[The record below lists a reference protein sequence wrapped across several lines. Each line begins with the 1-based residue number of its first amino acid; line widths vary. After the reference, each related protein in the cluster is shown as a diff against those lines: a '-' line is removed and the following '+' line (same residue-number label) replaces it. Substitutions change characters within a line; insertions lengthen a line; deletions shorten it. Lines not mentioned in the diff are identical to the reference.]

1 LLRDGGI
8 VAAGPIAEVMT
19 PQNLS
24 TTFGVDLMVTR
35 SKGRFAARALRYNIG
50 TATSGSDIM
59 GWLWWV
65 GLTLALGVIEMLTVG
80 LMFLMLGGGALAG
93 AIVGALGAPLWAQ
106 VLVAVAVAGL
116 LLFIVR
122 PLAKRRLEAHTPKA
136 ATGAAAHVGRTAT
149 VVADEIGRA
158 SCREGV

>member
-1 LLRDGGI
+1 
-8 VAAGPIAEVMT
+8 
-19 PQNLS
+19 
-24 TTFGVDLMVTR
+24 
-35 SKGRFAARALRYNIG
+35 
-50 TATSGSDIM
+50 M

-65 GLTLALGVIEMLTVG
+65 GLALALGVIEMLTVD

-106 VLVAVAVAGL
+106 VLVALAVAGL

-149 VVADEIGRA
+149 VEIGRA
-158 SCREGV
+158 SCRERVERSEVGGAVAQQCRWR

>member
-1 LLRDGGI
+1 
-8 VAAGPIAEVMT
+8 
-19 PQNLS
+19 
-24 TTFGVDLMVTR
+24 
-35 SKGRFAARALRYNIG
+35 
-50 TATSGSDIM
+50 M

-65 GLTLALGVIEMLTVG
+65 GLALALGVIEMLTVD

-149 VVADEIGRA
+149 VVADVTQRAGRVKLHGEVWTARSADPGVVLPIGATVEVIRIDGA
-158 SCREGV
+158 TAVVAPTDQHPSTDPYGTALP